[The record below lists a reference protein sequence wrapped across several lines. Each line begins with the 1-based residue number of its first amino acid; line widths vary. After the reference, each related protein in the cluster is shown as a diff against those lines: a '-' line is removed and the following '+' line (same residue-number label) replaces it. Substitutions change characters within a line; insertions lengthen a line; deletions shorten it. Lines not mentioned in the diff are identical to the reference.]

1 MSLTFSFAS
10 MSVYKKMCGYICPGG
25 DEELRM
31 DIYVLKSVGTWEGN
45 LRQIIWAQF
54 QNQSGIREDGWQSGS
69 SPSFYWFN
77 KNWMPLI
84 TWPMLLLS
92 VSASRVT
99 SPCRVLRYEPTIVTI
114 YAPPLTA
121 LVRAAQARPKAALAS
136 WQSWGWGIF
145 AEAGTEIQ
153 LHWNCKMLEVC
164 KFSYPVFQF
173 QVPSQN
179 NNNNVL
185 MFGLVSFRA
194 ARRPAE
200 LGRTTRQT
208 ALEFYRD
215 KRSR

>member
-69 SPSFYWFN
+69 SLSFYWFN

-121 LVRAAQARPKAALAS
+121 LVRAGSDKTQGCTGILTILRLRHLCRGR
-136 WQSWGWGIF
+136 GWNS
-145 AEAGTEIQ
+145 TS
-153 LHWNCKMLEVC
+153 LKL
-164 KFSYPVFQF
+164 
-173 QVPSQN
+173 
-179 NNNNVL
+179 
-185 MFGLVSFRA
+185 
-194 ARRPAE
+194 
-200 LGRTTRQT
+200 
-208 ALEFYRD
+208 
-215 KRSR
+215 